1 MLHRLFQIAL
11 KTGKWT
17 AFSAVLV
24 VPLTVLA
31 QSIPDQTGDKAAREI
46 ELRAMEQK
54 LKTGDEIRARLAD
67 EIEMIRSDRAPLNQ
81 RLIETTDRLKATEI
95 RISAIEEQL
104 QSLSQTEQEI
114 RNSLNERQ
122 DLIAEILA
130 ALQRM
135 GKTPQSAVLFAPED
149 ILEAIRAA
157 LALGA
162 LLPDLREETDKLAND
177 LGMLVKLKLTAASE
191 REKLATDQSSFARDK
206 EDLAVLIE
214 ARQKELI
221 GTESK
226 IGEEIRKSE
235 ILATKA
241 QSLKDLLGRL
251 EKELSIASK
260 AADEAKKSSIQTE
273 EAAKLANDPEAQE
286 ARSRFAALAF
296 KDPARLTPKVSFN
309 ELKGLLPHP
318 VSGTMVKG
326 FNVPDSLG
334 NLSKGISIATRSGSI
349 VSAPCD
355 GWIAFAGPFRS
366 YGQLLIINAG
376 GGYYILLAG
385 MDQTNVTLGQF
396 VLAGEPVAVMKSFSK
411 AEPDANLAGTD
422 KSPPVLY
429 IEFRKDGTSIDP
441 APWWVSGSNEKVR
454 G

>member
-17 AFSAVLV
+17 AFSAVVV
-24 VPLTVLA
+24 VPITVMA
-31 QSIPDQTGDKAAREI
+31 QSAPDQSGDKAAREI
-46 ELRAMEQK
+46 ELRATEQK
-54 LKTGDEIRARLAD
+54 LRTGDEIRARLAD
-67 EIEMIRSDRAPLNQ
+67 EIEMIRSDRARLNQ

-104 QSLSQTEQEI
+104 ESLTQSEQKI

-122 DLIAEILA
+122 SLIAEILA

-149 ILEAIRAA
+149 ILEAIRVA

-162 LLPDLREETDKLAND
+162 ILPDLREETDKLVDD

-191 REKLATDQSSFARDK
+191 SEKLAADQSSLARDK
-206 EDLAVLIE
+206 EDLAVLID
-214 ARQKELI
+214 ARQNELI

-235 ILATKA
+235 VLATKA
-241 QSLKDLLGRL
+241 QSLKDLIGRL

-260 AADEAKKSSIQTE
+260 AAEEAQKSSILSE
-273 EAAKLANDPEAQE
+273 EAAQRANDPEAQE
-286 ARSRFAALAF
+286 ARNRFAALAF

-318 VSGTMVKG
+318 VTGTMIKG

-334 NLSKGISIATRSGSI
+334 NPSKGISIATRSGSI

-366 YGQLLIINAG
+366 YGKLLIINAG

-396 VLAGEPVAVMKSFSK
+396 VLAGEPVAVMKSLSK
-411 AEPDANLAGTD
+411 AEPDANLAGTG

-429 IEFRKDGTSIDP
+429 VEFRKDGTTIDP
-441 APWWVSGSNEKVR
+441 APWWASGSNEKVR

>member
-17 AFSAVLV
+17 AFSAVVV
-24 VPLTVLA
+24 VPITVMA
-31 QSIPDQTGDKAAREI
+31 QSAPDQSGDKAAREI
-46 ELRAMEQK
+46 ELRATEQK
-54 LKTGDEIRARLAD
+54 LRTGDEIRARLAD
-67 EIEMIRSDRAPLNQ
+67 EIEMIRSDRARLNQ

-104 QSLSQTEQEI
+104 ESLTQSEQKI

-122 DLIAEILA
+122 SLIAEILA

-149 ILEAIRAA
+149 ILEAIRVA

-162 LLPDLREETDKLAND
+162 ILPDLREETDKLVDD

-191 REKLATDQSSFARDK
+191 SEKLAADQSSLARDK

-214 ARQKELI
+214 ARQNELI
-221 GTESK
+221 GKESK

-235 ILATKA
+235 VLATKA
-241 QSLKDLLGRL
+241 QSLKDLIGRL

-260 AADEAKKSSIQTE
+260 AAEEAQKSSILSE
-273 EAAKLANDPEAQE
+273 EAAQRANDPEAQV
-286 ARSRFAALAF
+286 ARNRFAALAF

-318 VSGTMVKG
+318 VTGTMIKG

-334 NLSKGISIATRSGSI
+334 NPSKGISIATRSGSI

-366 YGQLLIINAG
+366 YGKLLIINAG

-396 VLAGEPVAVMKSFSK
+396 VLAGEPVAVMKSLSK
-411 AEPDANLAGTD
+411 AEPDANLAGTG

-429 IEFRKDGTSIDP
+429 VEFRKDGTTIDP
-441 APWWVSGSNEKVR
+441 APWWASGSNEKVR